1 MVTKSRKAK
10 SSRSSKSSESS
21 GPQALAE
28 SQVSQS
34 VRRINF
40 DRAEVRPGF
49 VPKTYFL
56 IVAGT
61 KPYLNMQVHLS
72 PLIYIRKPEY
82 WGIEVIGTLPGIGLP
97 ATAPYHV
104 SIPLDGITG
113 TKGIEV
119 IGATKRKKINVPPK
133 GSKKAR

>member
-1 MVTKSRKAK
+1 MATKSKKAATRKAAT
-10 SSRSSKSSESS
+10 SEPEQLAASLVSK
-21 GPQALAE
+21 
-28 SQVSQS
+28 S
-34 VRRINF
+34 VRRLNF
-40 DRAEVRPGF
+40 NRAEVRPGF
-49 VPKTYFL
+49 VPRTYFL
-56 IVAGT
+56 IVSGT
-61 KPYLNMQVHLS
+61 KPYVNMEVHLS

-97 ATAPYHV
+97 ALAPYHV

-133 GSKKAR
+133 KIKKKK